1 MDKSV
6 LIVGEYGKIFL
17 APLMHALGESW
28 SINHCIIEQPK
39 SELLKLVSKAQILV
53 VSAELAYSKDPQLVE
68 DLIKAGKGLRL
79 IQVPFSGMDWL
90 KKEWLPNDCIVCNT
104 NQHSEPIAEYVML
117 GILEFAINMRHMDR
131 ELRQGR
137 WTYGGSIV
145 RGMKHSEIQHK
156 TIGFIGFGH
165 IAKRVT
171 ELATPFGMQFIAISR
186 NPSEDTR
193 LNWWKDTSHLEALLA
208 QSDYV
213 LITAPLSES
222 TRDLINE
229 VTLKKMKPT
238 GVIINVAR
246 GPIINEVAIYQ
257 ALKGRQIGGA
267 LLDVWYQYAST
278 DNLEM
283 RPSELPFHEL
293 DNVIMT
299 PHTASWTDQL
309 DQRRIDSVVQNIQN
323 FIKQKPLAEI
333 IYPIT

>member
-1 MDKSV
+1 M
-6 LIVGEYGKIFL
+6 E
-17 APLMHALGESW
+17 
-28 SINHCIIEQPK
+28 
-39 SELLKLVSKAQILV
+39 
-53 VSAELAYSKDPQLVE
+53 
-68 DLIKAGKGLRL
+68 
-79 IQVPFSGMDWL
+79 WL
-90 KKEWLPNDCIVCNT
+90 KKEWLPDGCIVCNT

-145 RGMKHSEIQHK
+145 RGLKHSEIQHK

-171 ELATPFGMQFIAISR
+171 ELATPFGMEFIAITR
-186 NPSEDTR
+186 NPKVDAR
-193 LNWWKDTSHLEALLA
+193 LKWWKDSSHLEALLME
-208 QSDYV
+208 SDYV

-229 VTLKKMKPT
+229 STLKKMKPT

-246 GPIINEVAIYQ
+246 GPIINEAAIYKV
-257 ALKGRQIGGA
+257 LKNHEIGGA

-283 RPSELPFHEL
+283 QPSVLPFHDL

-309 DQRRIDSVVQNIQN
+309 DQRRIDSVVKNIQN
-323 FIKQKPLAEI
+323 FIDQKPLAEVVF
-333 IYPIT
+333 

>member
-1 MDKSV
+1 M
-6 LIVGEYGKIFL
+6 E
-17 APLMHALGESW
+17 
-28 SINHCIIEQPK
+28 
-39 SELLKLVSKAQILV
+39 
-53 VSAELAYSKDPQLVE
+53 
-68 DLIKAGKGLRL
+68 
-79 IQVPFSGMDWL
+79 WL
-90 KKEWLPNDCIVCNT
+90 KKEWLPDGCVVCNT

-117 GILEFAINMRHMDR
+117 GILEFAVNMRHMDR

-145 RGMKHSEIQHK
+145 RGLKHSEIQNK

-186 NPSEDTR
+186 NPKADAR
-193 LNWWKDTSHLEALLA
+193 LKWWKDSSNLEALLME
-208 QSDYV
+208 SDYV

-229 VTLKKMKPT
+229 STLKRMKPS

-246 GPIINEVAIYQ
+246 GPIINEAAIYK
-257 ALKGRQIGGA
+257 ALKNHQIGGA

-283 RPSELPFHEL
+283 HPSEFPFHEL

-309 DQRRIDSVVQNIQN
+309 DKRRIDSVVKNIQN
-323 FIKQKPLAEI
+323 FINQKPLAEVVF
-333 IYPIT
+333 

>member
-1 MDKSV
+1 MDRNI

-17 APLMHALGESW
+17 APLIQALRTSW
-28 SINHCIIEQPK
+28 AIQHCAVEQAK
-39 SELLKLVSKAQILV
+39 SELLELVSKAQILV
-53 VSAELAYSKDPQLVE
+53 VSAELVYSKDPTLVK
-68 DLIKAGKGLRL
+68 DLITAGKQLRL
-79 IQVPFSGMDWL
+79 IQVPFSGMEWL
-90 KKEWLPNDCIVCNT
+90 KKEWLPDGCIVCNT

-145 RGMKHSEIQHK
+145 RGLKHSEIQHK

-171 ELATPFGMQFIAISR
+171 ELATPFGMEFIAMTR
-186 NPSEDTR
+186 NPKVDAR
-193 LNWWKDTSHLEALLA
+193 LKWWKDSSHLEALLME
-208 QSDYV
+208 SDYV

-229 VTLKKMKPT
+229 STLKKMKPT

-246 GPIINEVAIYQ
+246 GPIINETAIYK
-257 ALKGRQIGGA
+257 ALKNHEIGGA

-283 RPSELPFHEL
+283 QPSVLPFHDL

-309 DQRRIDSVVQNIQN
+309 DQRRIDSVVKNIQN
-323 FIKQKPLAEI
+323 FIDQKPLAEVVF
-333 IYPIT
+333 

>member
-1 MDKSV
+1 MMDKNI

-17 APLMHALGESW
+17 APLIQALGKPLVVQ
-28 SINHCIIEQPK
+28 HCTIEQPK
-39 SELLKLVSKAQILV
+39 SELLELVSKAHILV
-53 VSAELAYSKDPQLVE
+53 VSAELVYSKDAQLIE
-68 DLIKAGKGLRL
+68 DLITAGKHLEL
-79 IQVPFSGMDWL
+79 IQVPFSGMEWL
-90 KKEWLPNDCIVCNT
+90 KKEWLPDGCVVCNT

-145 RGMKHSEIQHK
+145 RGLKHSEIQNK

-186 NPSEDTR
+186 NPKADVR
-193 LNWWKDTSHLEALLA
+193 LKWWKDSSHLEALLME
-208 QSDYV
+208 SDYV

-222 TRDLINE
+222 TRDIINE
-229 VTLKKMKPT
+229 STLKKMKPS

-246 GPIINEVAIYQ
+246 GPIINEAAIYK
-257 ALKGRQIGGA
+257 ALKNHQIGGA

-283 RPSELPFHEL
+283 QPSEFPFHEL

-309 DQRRIDSVVQNIQN
+309 DKRRIDSVVKNIQN
-323 FIKQKPLAEI
+323 FINQKPLSERVF
-333 IYPIT
+333 

>member
-1 MDKSV
+1 MDRNI

-17 APLMHALGESW
+17 TPLIQALGKSW
-28 SINHCIIEQPK
+28 AIQHCTIEQPK

-53 VSAELAYSKDPQLVE
+53 VSAELAYSKDPTLVK
-68 DLIKAGKGLRL
+68 DLITAGQQLQL
-79 IQVPFSGMDWL
+79 IQVPFSGMEWL
-90 KKEWLPNDCIVCNT
+90 KKEWLPDGCVVCNT

-145 RGMKHSEIQHK
+145 RGIKHNEIQNK

-171 ELATPFGMQFIAISR
+171 ELATPFGMHFIAISR
-186 NPSEDTR
+186 NPKVNTR
-193 LNWWKDTSHLEALLA
+193 LNWWKDSSHLEDLLT

-229 VTLKKMKPT
+229 STLKKMKPT

-257 ALKGRQIGGA
+257 ALKNHQIGGA
-267 LLDVWYQYAST
+267 LLDVWYRYAST

-283 RPSELPFHEL
+283 QPSELPFHEL

-299 PHTASWTDQL
+299 PHTASWTGQL
-309 DQRRIDSVVQNIQN
+309 DIRRIDSVVKNIQN
-323 FIKQKPLAEI
+323 FINQKPLAEVV
-333 IYPIT
+333 Y

>member
-1 MDKSV
+1 
-6 LIVGEYGKIFL
+6 
-17 APLMHALGESW
+17 
-28 SINHCIIEQPK
+28 
-39 SELLKLVSKAQILV
+39 
-53 VSAELAYSKDPQLVE
+53 
-68 DLIKAGKGLRL
+68 
-79 IQVPFSGMDWL
+79 
-90 KKEWLPNDCIVCNT
+90 
-104 NQHSEPIAEYVML
+104 ML

-145 RGMKHSEIQHK
+145 RGLKHSEIQHK

-171 ELATPFGMQFIAISR
+171 ELATPFGMEFIAITR
-186 NPSEDTR
+186 NPKVDAR
-193 LNWWKDTSHLEALLA
+193 LKWWKDSSHLEVLLME
-208 QSDYV
+208 SDYV

-229 VTLKKMKPT
+229 STLKKMKPT

-246 GPIINEVAIYQ
+246 GPIINEAAIYK
-257 ALKGRQIGGA
+257 ALKNHEIGGA

-283 RPSELPFHEL
+283 QPSVLPFHDL

-309 DQRRIDSVVQNIQN
+309 DQRRIDSVVKNIQN
-323 FIKQKPLAEI
+323 FIDQKPLAEVVF
-333 IYPIT
+333 